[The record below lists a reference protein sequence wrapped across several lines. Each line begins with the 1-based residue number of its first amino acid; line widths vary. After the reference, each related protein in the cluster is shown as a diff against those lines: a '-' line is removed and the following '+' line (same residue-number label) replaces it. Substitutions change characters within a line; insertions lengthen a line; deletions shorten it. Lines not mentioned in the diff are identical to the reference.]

1 MTLPPLQLPEVPVA
15 SGTNPIAA
23 AKKEL
28 EAKLPPP
35 SGDGESGSDVKLV
48 EGDSD
53 VELVD
58 GPGGGGAEGKEVI
71 EL

>member
-15 SGTNPIAA
+15 SGTNLTTAA
-23 AKKEL
+23 EKGL
-28 EAKLPPP
+28 EAKLLPS
-35 SGDGESGSDVKLV
+35 SGDGESESDVELV
-48 EGDSD
+48 ERDSD

-58 GPGGGGAEGKEVI
+58 GPGGGGAEGEEVV